1 MLDEKGLSRAI
12 SVDGRI
18 DPTTASPMAQAGAA
32 ILIVG
37 SSIFNRSGVVRKNIA
52 GLRMS
57 FRKYSREN

>member
-1 MLDEKGLSRAI
+1 MLDEKGLSREI

-37 SSIFNRSGVVRKNIA
+37 SSIFNRSSVITKDIA
-52 GLRMS
+52 ALRMS
-57 FRKYSREN
+57 FRKDSKED